1 MIDESLILFSTQ
13 AEVIRYRKRAAAA
26 SPGASLGMDVTT
38 PEALVE
44 ELWDVWGSGERLVS
58 ASQRKMLIKML
69 LSEQDSWVA
78 SAGTVDLL
86 APFVHDFI
94 TYLDDDF
101 CAEHQHEFTP
111 TDEEI
116 IRFVRRYED
125 ALSQVGLIEAAQA
138 LEQIASQVTLAN
150 VTVRTQQTL
159 PTFFRSFLEQVAESV
174 QDASPQLEALEVHAR
189 QDYLLLKPAGSSV
202 APLMAYEVILEGG
215 QDQKVLVSAPDPEAL
230 FEQMKDAL
238 IERGYCVSLEATCSF
253 QSSFFGR
260 AYDALSLI
268 LDEERSSSRAS
279 LLAAAITYTR
289 SPYAQLSSN
298 QQAEL
303 ERQLRADRTLS
314 REDIVSLLVQASRS
328 FEFFEALLQETDAD
342 VLFGFFEEL
351 AGRVF
356 YDEAERRSEL
366 ALLARIKALY
376 HNARACGI
384 ESVVFAD
391 QLDMLAAPY
400 SISLAPAENDI
411 NQRCHTI
418 EPRLFDAEQKGGWV
432 LFTTFDS
439 AARYPAGTV
448 DTVIMTDLDD
458 IHYGGAQRHS
468 TLSEFLTRFGLPYCE
483 TVREE
488 TQDRFM
494 WNCALARKRV
504 VFEYT
509 QHDLSGDDRYP
520 TFFLEEFLNLKQ
532 QEGEEVALRS
542 CGETEFDQAAR
553 LLTAS
558 DDQVVLERPVQ
569 RGVLTSE
576 ERAQLLSY
584 QRDQEGKKRIV
595 LSPSALETYRKC
607 PYRWFIER
615 KLRLEDEGE
624 EFGPIEIGSFVHQ
637 VFQTFYDTW
646 ADAGHTRV
654 TPDTLDQALSCLG
667 EVFDQ
672 LVAEQSALEAGN
684 RLVAI
689 DELERGQL
697 EKLRTQL
704 FNSLSMQAAIFPA
717 YHVEGH
723 ELVLSPEEQI
733 VYGGAIVH
741 GRIDRIDVDDQGN
754 YVVIDYKGSL
764 KGHEAAFKGFDDLE
778 SFTSPE
784 KIQALIY
791 AQALRRRNPA
801 LHPKGALY
809 LSYRAKKPS
818 ELMRGALVET
828 MPECGVFATKSSTIK
843 GNFESYLDLV
853 EHDLEQTIACIER
866 GEIAPDPKTK
876 NACDYC
882 PVLYCEKRINGS
894 K

>member
-69 LSEQDSWVA
+69 LSKQDSWVA
-78 SAGTVDLL
+78 SAGTVGLL

-125 ALSQVGLIEAAQA
+125 ALSQAGFIEAAQA

-159 PTFFRSFLEQVAESV
+159 PAFFRSFLEQVAESV
-174 QDASPQLEALEVHAR
+174 QDASPQLEASDPHAR

-202 APLMAYEVILEGG
+202 APFMVYEAILEGS
-215 QDQKVLVSAPDPEAL
+215 QDQKILVSAPDPEVL

-238 IERGYCVSLEATCSF
+238 IERGYCVSLEATRSF
-253 QSSFFGR
+253 RSSFFGR

-268 LDEERSSSRAS
+268 LDQERSSSRAS

-289 SPYAQLSSN
+289 SPYAQLSPN

-303 ERQLRADRTLS
+303 ERQLRADRTLL
-314 REDIVSLLVQASRS
+314 REDIVSLLAQASRS

-356 YDEAERRSEL
+356 SDEADRRSEL
-366 ALLARIKALY
+366 ALLARTKAFY
-376 HNARACGI
+376 HDARACGI

-400 SISLAPAENDI
+400 SISLAPAESDI
-411 NQRCHTI
+411 DQSCHAI

-448 DTVIMTDLDD
+448 DTVIMTDLDN
-458 IHYGGAQRHS
+458 IHYGGVQRHS

-520 TFFLEEFLNLKQ
+520 AFFLEEFLSLKQ
-532 QEGEEVALRS
+532 QEGEEVASRS

-576 ERAQLLSY
+576 ERVQLLSY
-584 QRDQEGKKRIV
+584 HRDQEGKERIV

-607 PYRWFIER
+607 PYRWFVER

-704 FNSLSMQAAIFPA
+704 FNGLSMQAAIFPA

-828 MPECGVFATKSSTIK
+828 MPECGVFTTKSSTIE